1 MSNTSTKYITTNYSK
16 DDKHNL
22 LTAAFAFF
30 TGFND
35 GAVTRAAFKKVRS
48 GAVPGACSGP
58 VPTVMRAGSMGPR
71 RPTSLT

>member
-1 MSNTSTKYITTNYSK
+1 MSNTTAKYITTNHSK
-16 DDKHNL
+16 YATHNL

-35 GAVTRAAFKKVRS
+35 GAVTRTAVRMVRN

-58 VPTVMRAGSMGPR
+58 FPTVMRAGSMGPG

>member
-1 MSNTSTKYITTNYSK
+1 MSNTSAKYITTNYSK
-16 DDKHNL
+16 DAKHNL

-30 TGFND
+30 TGFNY
-35 GAVTRAAFKKVRS
+35 GAVSRAALRMVRS

-58 VPTVMRAGSMGPR
+58 IPTGMRAGSMGPG